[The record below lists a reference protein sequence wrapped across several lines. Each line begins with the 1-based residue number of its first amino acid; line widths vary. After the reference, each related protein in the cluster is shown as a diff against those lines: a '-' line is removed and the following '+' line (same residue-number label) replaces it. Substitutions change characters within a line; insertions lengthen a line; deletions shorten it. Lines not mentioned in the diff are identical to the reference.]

1 MTLANWLHRRPQTV
15 VAIDLNMISIT
26 TDKQVNHVN
35 NKRSTIWIQMNGSD
49 AVRSRIASVGQGI
62 GQLSGS
68 EYSKPSPTGGIDHA
82 AIATNTANNPG
93 GC

>member
-1 MTLANWLHRRPQTV
+1 
-15 VAIDLNMISIT
+15 
-26 TDKQVNHVN
+26 
-35 NKRSTIWIQMNGSD
+35 MNGSD
-49 AVRSRIASVGQGI
+49 AVRSRIASVEQGI

-82 AIATNTANNPG
+82 FMATNTANNPG